1 MDATALRLSESD
13 LVQQCLEGDRAALG
27 SLYEVYFPRVFRYV
41 LARVGNV
48 ADAEDVTS
56 EVFFRAFKALP
67 KYRLTTSPLSSWLF
81 RIASNEVNRH
91 LKRRRDSALPLSSS
105 DSLLLRGE
113 SPDTSD
119 CVPGLLSLAAAFRA
133 LPKAQR
139 EVAALRLGAGFS
151 LAETAEALSKPVGTV
166 KALQHQALVTLRRLL
181 REDAGPDAHDKVP
194 LGNQRLAGT
203 LPESG

>member
-1 MDATALRLSESD
+1 MDAARVRLSESD
-13 LVQQCLEGDRAALG
+13 LLQRCLKGDRAALG
-27 SLYEVYFPRVFRYV
+27 SFYEVYFPRVFRYV

-48 ADAEDVTS
+48 TDAEDVTS

-91 LKRRRDSALPLSSS
+91 FKRRRDITLPLTGS
-105 DSLLLRGE
+105 DPLLLRGE

-133 LPKAQR
+133 LPTAQR

-181 REDAGPDAHDKVP
+181 RDGAGPLPHARNSDK
-194 LGNQRLAGT
+194 T
-203 LPESG
+203 